1 MARENV
7 DKLIRR
13 YEKAVTTKDL
23 YRSVHEA
30 AYEYTVP
37 ARNLYRDQTEG
48 SSRMN
53 KIFDSTGI
61 RAAMSF
67 VNNMQSSIT
76 PPFKKWVNLKLG
88 PAFKQFKDNPETSD
102 TYKQYSEML
111 EFATERGFSIINS
124 SNFNGV
130 VPGFY
135 ADLGVGTGIMLTL
148 PNPIDDPIPMRFI
161 VAPIEEVALEK
172 GASGE
177 VGAVFRTNKVPVRTI
192 TETWPDAKLTE
203 SIRTMIEDD
212 GSKEIELIEASYTVN
227 GITYYDIVQKDS
239 RERLVEREYNF
250 NPWIV
255 TRINKSPIDVYGT
268 GPFIQAT
275 PDLRTLNKAKELTMR
290 SAQLS
295 VFGIYTVADNDI
307 VNPNNLVLNPG
318 TFIPVSRNSGPNGPS
333 IAPLPTAG
341 NFNAQNFFVQDLQN
355 SIKEMLFDDKLPPE
369 VGPVRSATEII
380 ERISNIRKTTGVF
393 FGPINQEFIQHLWS
407 NILHILVE
415 RNEIA
420 LPKELMNVDNFFVE
434 IDILSPIAKEQDIE
448 DVQSVVEA
456 WQLYSQMA
464 GPEAANMMF
473 KMEEAGEYIAEKLGA
488 PVSLVRSK
496 QEREELIAEMQA
508 AQISQQVLEQGAEQ
522 LDGQIQEG

>member
-1 MARENV
+1 MARENIER
-7 DKLIRR
+7 LIKR
-13 YEKAVTTKDL
+13 YDKAVATKDL

-30 AYEYTVP
+30 AYEYTIP
-37 ARNLYRDQTEG
+37 ARNLYRDQTQG

-61 RAAMSF
+61 RAAQSF
-67 VNNMQSSIT
+67 VTNMQASIT

-88 PAFKQFKDNPETSD
+88 PAFKEFKDNPDTSE
-102 TYKQYSEML
+102 TYKQYAQML
-111 EFATERGFSIINS
+111 EQATERGFSIINS

-130 VPGFY
+130 VPEFY
-135 ADLGVGTGIMLTL
+135 SDLGVGTGIMLTL
-148 PNPIDDPIPMRFI
+148 PNPFDDPVPMRFI
-161 VAPIEEVALEK
+161 VAPIEEVAIEK
-172 GASGE
+172 GPAGT
-177 VGAVFRTNKVPVRTI
+177 VGAVFRTNKVPIRTI
-192 TETWPDAKLTE
+192 QETWPDAKIPD
-203 SIRTMIEDD
+203 SIARMIEDD
-212 GSKEIELIEASYTVN
+212 GSQEIELIEASYTVK
-227 GITYYDIVQKDS
+227 GTTYYDILKKDS
-239 RERLVEREYNF
+239 RERLVEREYGF

-255 TRINKSPIDVYGT
+255 TRINKSPIDVYGS

-341 NFNAQNFFVQDLQN
+341 NFNAQNFFVQDLQA
-355 SIKEMLFDDKLPPE
+355 SIKEMLFDDKLPPDT
-369 VGPVRSATEII
+369 GPVRSATEIV
-380 ERISNIRKTTGVF
+380 ERISNIRRTTGVF
-393 FGPINQEFIQHLWS
+393 FGPINQEFIQHLWT

-420 LPKELMNVDNFFVE
+420 LPKELMTVDNFFVE
-434 IDILSPIAKEQDIE
+434 VEVLSPIAKEQDIE

-464 GPEAANMMF
+464 GPEAANIMF
-473 KMEEAGEYIAEKLGA
+473 KMEEIGEYIADKIGA
-488 PVSLVRSK
+488 PVALVRSK
-496 QEREELIAEMQA
+496 EEREQLMAEMQQAQA
-508 AQISQQVLEQGAEQ
+508 AQQMIEQGMEQEQ
-522 LDGQIQEG
+522 LQEG